1 MSRIRSFVDAVEAE
15 LDDETVAF
23 VIGKVNEGK
32 HGQRRRVHWYRMGGE
47 IVPTERQGG
56 TMTDGETTRTVSAWT
71 RAERIVVHI
80 FAENTD
86 TVETLLDNLIVAI
99 DHAAGVSAFTRAEYL
114 WQENELAQRVPMV
127 ELEFRLA
134 LPVAD
139 EITTLVIIEAV
150 ETETAFVE
158 SLDE

>member
-1 MSRIRSFVDAVEAE
+1 MSRISSFVTAVATE
-15 LDDETVAF
+15 LDDGTVAF

-47 IVPTERQGG
+47 IEPSTRQGG
-56 TMTDGETTRTVSAWT
+56 TMTDGETTRTVSAWQRT
-71 RAERIVVHI
+71 ERIVARI
-80 FAENTD
+80 FAESED

-114 WQENELAQRVPMV
+114 WQENEIAQRAPMI
-127 ELEFRLA
+127 ELEFRLS

-139 EITTLVIIEAV
+139 EISTLVTIAAV
-150 ETETAFVE
+150 ETETEFVE